1 MSIKPDMSVKLGSL
15 ELKNPVMTASGT
27 FGYGMEFEPF
37 MDVNRLGGIIV
48 KGLSLKPRQ
57 GNPVPRIV
65 ETPCGMLNAIG
76 LANLGLEG
84 FFNEKLPWLK
94 GLNTRVIV
102 NIYGHSIDEYGELAK
117 ALNGIDGIHGV
128 EVNISCPNVASG
140 GMAFGTDPG
149 VSAKVTES
157 VKKNIDK
164 PVIVKLSPN
173 VTDIRVIARAVEAAG
188 ADVLSLINTLTGM
201 VIDIETRRPK
211 LANLTGGLSGPAIRP
226 VAVNMVY
233 QVVKA
238 VDIPVIGVGGI
249 MDHRDALE
257 FLLAGAK
264 AVQVGTANFVNPVA
278 AVDIVEG
285 LERFCQEKNINRI
298 ADLKMDEH

>member
-102 NIYGHSIDEYGELAK
+102 NIYGHSIDEYGDLAK

>member
-1 MSIKPDMSVKLGSL
+1 
-15 ELKNPVMTASGT
+15 
-27 FGYGMEFEPF
+27 
-37 MDVNRLGGIIV
+37 
-48 KGLSLKPRQ
+48 
-57 GNPVPRIV
+57 
-65 ETPCGMLNAIG
+65 
-76 LANLGLEG
+76 
-84 FFNEKLPWLK
+84 
-94 GLNTRVIV
+94 
-102 NIYGHSIDEYGELAK
+102 
-117 ALNGIDGIHGV
+117 
-128 EVNISCPNVASG
+128 VNISCPNVASG
-140 GMAFGTDPG
+140 GMTFGTDPG